1 MDSSKFEQALNEQL
15 KKYFP
20 VAEEPTGYKTNQILQ
35 QEMSLFGD
43 PDNKESFAQ
52 KAVRFG
58 AKAITKPA
66 SISQKISQF
75 ARDQEQ
81 SGTLGALAQTDW
93 ARKRSQDPGQESSTG
108 LFSQT
113 QQGPTP
119 TSDPA
124 GFQAYIKQ
132 QWRQLPVEVQR
143 AYGTEAAYLNI
154 KTQETTHTRR

>member
-1 MDSSKFEQALNEQL
+1 MDSSKFEQALNEKL

-20 VAEEPTGYKTNQILQ
+20 EEKKATGCKTEEILQ
-35 QEMSLFGD
+35 REMSLFGD
-43 PDNKESFAQ
+43 PDNKETFAQ

-81 SGTLGALAQTDW
+81 GGTLSALARTDW
-93 ARKRSQDPGQESSTG
+93 ARKRSQNPGQESTTG

-113 QQGPTP
+113 QQGPSP

-124 GFQAYIKQ
+124 GFQAHIKQ
-132 QWRQLPVEVQR
+132 QWRQLPIEVQR

-154 KTQETTHTRR
+154 KTQEATHAK